1 MYDDV
6 VLTSFHQVIE
16 HQTHTGQAHHHGVG
30 WARNLT
36 PDVVTLFDKLQNE
49 DAHNMSRSDLEP
61 IAAVGTRSVTVSTD
75 PVTILDQFP
84 NLTASQAAEA
94 GRLATTYQQHQCTA
108 ESCSN
113 LVFPGQTCNK
123 FFPQLPS
130 LFPLV
135 AKTPLLTKKGQQR
148 LDDIYAIHT
157 KLQGFLRNSNVP
169 PEEDR
174 VTTLVNLLERLGS
187 PPSALPQGE
196 GFTWQ
201 GVVFPNDPEL
211 QGLRHECGQYG
222 RTQGEVLLLSLYHVS
237 LLTRRHAKYL
247 PARTVSEV
255 YIAKYN
261 PIVLLATQANMEID
275 LVLHTPTVWYN
286 YMTKSGTSQ
295 SSLRRSL
302 SQLAL
307 RGDATNKERVIEMM
321 KEKKRE
327 VSLGEVFCR
336 VDPELSLASKN
347 VPVKYVNT
355 NRLSAHL
362 GGPLQA
368 VVRDYLAR

>member
-1 MYDDV
+1 MAKVSPIPDN
-6 VLTSFHQVIE
+6 QVPISC
-16 HQTHTGQAHHHGVG
+16 HLRGQSPGNLS
-30 WARNLT
+30 RN
-36 PDVVTLFDKLQNE
+36 
-49 DAHNMSRSDLEP
+49 DLEP
-61 IAAVGTRSVTVSTD
+61 ITAVGTKSVTVSTD

-84 NLTASQAAEA
+84 NLTASQATEA
-94 GRLATTYQQHQCTA
+94 GRLAKTHQQHQCT
-108 ESCSN
+108 ESCLNS
-113 LVFPGQTCNK
+113 VFPGQTCKK

-135 AKTPLLTKKGQQR
+135 AKTPLLTRKGQQR

-157 KLQGFLRNSNVP
+157 KLQGFLRNNNATH
-169 PEEDR
+169 EEDR
-174 VTTLVNLLERLGS
+174 VTALVHLLERLGS
-187 PPSALPQGE
+187 PPSSLPQGE

-201 GVVFPNDPEL
+201 GVVFANNPEL

-275 LVLHTPTVWYN
+275 LVLHTPTVWYQ

-307 RGDATNKERVIEMM
+307 RGDATNKERVVEMM

-336 VDPELSLASKN
+336 LDPELSLASKN

-355 NRLSAHL
+355 NRLSANL

-368 VVRDYLAR
+368 VVRDYVARYLSM